1 MQIYNKENPP
11 PTLGTEI
18 LEDIE
23 AIFDASSTGLWICD
37 TTPRLLW
44 INSAVENLNDIKRED
59 VCGRTVEELLG
70 RGNYDQSVTNQVLAK
85 KEPIAIIQSVRSGR
99 TLLVNGVPVF
109 GDDGEILYVVGTE
122 RDVTELNMLREELEE
137 KQQLNRKIQ
146 SELLAM
152 KMRELNSHEIV
163 AESEP
168 MKRVLE
174 TAFRVADFD
183 TTVLATGPSGAGK
196 SLIARVIHD
205 SSNRKEEPFL
215 SLNCGAL
222 PQALVDAE
230 LFGYVGGAFTGAQKG
245 GKSGLLEAADGGTL
259 FLDEIDAFPLEV
271 QVKLLTFLDTRR
283 FIRVGATKFQQVDI
297 RLLAATNKNLEEM
310 VQQGSFRED
319 LFFRLNIVQIDIPP
333 LSQRREDIPLLA
345 SNILERLKK
354 RYGVRRTLSPQ
365 VMERLCGY
373 DFPGNVREINNIL
386 ERAIVLCRGEQIR
399 ISDLPPE
406 LRETSHPQTQLNT
419 TGTLKDAINEAEK
432 ACLEDA
438 AAKFSRQADMATHLG
453 ISQPSIARLR
463 KKHGLNV

>member
-1 MQIYNKENPP
+1 
-11 PTLGTEI
+11 
-18 LEDIE
+18 
-23 AIFDASSTGLWICD
+23 
-37 TTPRLLW
+37 
-44 INSAVENLNDIKRED
+44 
-59 VCGRTVEELLG
+59 
-70 RGNYDQSVTNQVLAK
+70 
-85 KEPIAIIQSVRSGR
+85 
-99 TLLVNGVPVF
+99 
-109 GDDGEILYVVGTE
+109 
-122 RDVTELNMLREELEE
+122 
-137 KQQLNRKIQ
+137 
-146 SELLAM
+146 M

-183 TTVLATGPSGAGK
+183 TTVLATGPSGVGK

-205 SSNRKEEPFL
+205 SSSRKEKPFL

-222 PQALVDAE
+222 PQTLVDAE
-230 LFGYVGGAFTGAQKG
+230 LFGYVSGAFTGAQKG
-245 GKSGLLEAADGGTL
+245 GKPGLLEAADGGTL

-271 QVKLLTFLDTRR
+271 QVKLLTFLDTGR

-297 RLLAATNKNLEEM
+297 RLLAATNKDLEEL
-310 VQQGSFRED
+310 VQQGDFRED

-345 SNILERLKK
+345 ANILERLRK

-365 VMERLCGY
+365 VMELLCSY

-399 ISDLPPE
+399 IADLPPE
-406 LRETSHPQTQLNT
+406 LRESHQTSTPDNT
-419 TGTLKDAINEAEK
+419 PTTLKDAVNEVEK
-432 ACLEDA
+432 NWLEEA
-438 AAKFSRQADMATHLG
+438 ATKFSRQADMATYLG

-463 KKHGLNV
+463 KKHGLNG